1 MAARYSAR
9 GLTLIEV
16 MVAVVLL
23 AIIAL
28 GLTTTL
34 ISTQRALMVSERR
47 MRATQLAAEGLEQS
61 RAGQSLSA
69 VPDGFA
75 RSVLVV
81 PWNDHAGLRRL
92 EVTVSW
98 DDGEPHSLHLATLAR
113 R

>member
-1 MAARYSAR
+1 MTAGRSAR
-9 GLTLIEV
+9 GVTLIEV
-16 MVAVVLL
+16 IVAVALL

-34 ISTQRALMVSERR
+34 ISAQQTLRVSEQW

-61 RAGQSLSA
+61 RAGHSLTA
-69 VPDGFA
+69 VPDGFT
-75 RSVLVV
+75 RSVLVT
-81 PWNDHAGLRRL
+81 PWNNHAGLRRL

-98 DDGEPHSLHLATLAR
+98 DDGAPHSLQLTTLAR